1 MLSLKAFKK
10 FGLTQDPFIGDV
22 LKNEDVFLTDDT
34 RFIAE
39 YMLSSAKIGGMVA
52 LVGESGSGKSTIRRF
67 VIDRIHEEGHKVKI
81 IAPRCIDKTRLT
93 ASSICDAIINDCS
106 ASPPKRTLEAKAR
119 QVEKILMASSEAG
132 YSHVLMIEE
141 AHDLSIQTL
150 KYLKRFWELE
160 YGFKKLLSIML
171 IGQPELKAK
180 LDESR
185 NWEARE
191 VIRRMEV
198 LEINPLASGE
208 DVARYL
214 NVKFER
220 LGKKRQ
226 AIVDDTGC
234 AALAARLVR
243 KTRTD
248 ISYSVALPL
257 LVNNWTRRAMNA
269 AAELG
274 ADCVDAEVV
283 QSL

>member
-1 MLSLKAFKK
+1 MLSLQAFKK
-10 FGLTQDPFIGDV
+10 FGLAQDPFTGDV

-34 RFIAE
+34 RFVAE

-52 LVGESGSGKSTIRRF
+52 LVGESGSGKSTIRRY
-67 VIDRIHEEGHKVKI
+67 VVDRIQQEGHKVKI
-81 IAPRCIDKTRLT
+81 IAPRSIDKTRLS
-93 ASSICDAIINDCS
+93 ASSICDAIITDCS
-106 ASPPKRTLEAKAR
+106 ATPPRRSLEAKAR
-119 QVEKILMASSEAG
+119 QVEKILMASSESG

-141 AHDLSIQTL
+141 AHDLTVQTL

-171 IGQPELKAK
+171 IGQSELKSK

-198 LEINPLASGE
+198 LEINPLASGD

-214 NVKFER
+214 GVKFER
-220 LGKKRQ
+220 LGKERAK
-226 AIVDDTGC
+226 IVDDSGC

-243 KTRTD
+243 RTRTD
-248 ISYSVALPL
+248 VSYSVALPL

-283 QSL
+283 NSL

>member
-39 YMLSSAKIGGMVA
+39 YMLTSAKIGGMVA
-52 LVGESGSGKSTIRRF
+52 LVGESGSGKTTIRRF
-67 VIDRIHEEGHKVKI
+67 VIDRIQQESHKVKVI
-81 IAPRCIDKTRLT
+81 VPRCIDKTRLS
-93 ASSICDAIINDCS
+93 AASICDAIIADCS
-106 ASPPKRTLEAKAR
+106 EAAPKRSLEAKAR
-119 QVEKILMASSEAG
+119 QVEKTLTASSEAG

-141 AHDLSIQTL
+141 AHDLSMQTL

-160 YGFKKLLSIML
+160 HGFKKLLSIML

-191 VIRRMEV
+191 VIRRIEL

-208 DVARYL
+208 DIARYL
-214 NVKFER
+214 EIKFSR
-220 LGKKRQ
+220 LEKKRTD
-226 AIVDDTGC
+226 IIDDSGC
-234 AALAARLVR
+234 KALATKLVR
-243 KTRTD
+243 KTRTE
-248 ISYSVALPL
+248 ISYSVAFPL
-257 LVNNWTRRAMNA
+257 LINNWTRRAMNQA
-269 AAELG
+269 AALG
-274 ADCVDAEVV
+274 AAIVDGEVV
-283 QSL
+283 NSL